1 MIRKPKLA
9 TIGIDERQDHAKG
22 PDAQRNGSDDFLVDD
37 MSVVAEIIL
46 DKEIG
51 QYACNYE

>member
-22 PDAQRNGSDDFLVDD
+22 PDAQRNGSLRDVRTYLQFRYRMEELT
-37 MSVVAEIIL
+37 MTSW
-46 DKEIG
+46 
-51 QYACNYE
+51 